1 MVHTQQALTV
11 SGQGSAII
19 QMTICTFSTLQATGP
34 GPRVYKMLRIVSAPP
49 NWTTAITDGL
59 LTGFHCHQAGPVSG
73 GTENVCQTTKYP
85 KCGTQS
91 ACRVQTK
98 SVLGNFGSLGGCT
111 LGSTN
116 VKGGLHS
123 PFLVKHTDL
132 LLR

>member
-1 MVHTQQALTV
+1 M
-11 SGQGSAII
+11 
-19 QMTICTFSTLQATGP
+19 
-34 GPRVYKMLRIVSAPP
+34 
-49 NWTTAITDGL
+49 
-59 LTGFHCHQAGPVSG
+59 SG

-98 SVLGNFGSLGGCT
+98 SFFGNFGSLGGWT

-123 PFLVKHTDL
+123 PFLVKHTAVGDL
-132 LLR
+132 F